1 MKRID
6 TPRGPIFV
14 RPGAS
19 DVAVVYVHGYYDT
32 AESAIRKHK
41 IPEQVKSPATL
52 IIPEAPKGNSQGV
65 HFPSLDELVLAAG
78 VPGAKVMALGHSGA
92 YRTLR
97 PWLSSSRLKHVV
109 LLDALYA
116 GSKEFEG
123 WARQPGHQI
132 DIVGQDTAS
141 ASRSLASKLGV
152 PYYPAKSHM
161 GIVKD
166 GVFIPQFIA
175 SSKLLAGRISLG
187 VVAGIAVGGY
197 LLYRVLS

>member
-1 MKRID
+1 M
-6 TPRGPIFV
+6 

-32 AESAIRKHK
+32 AASSIDKYK
-41 IPEQVKSPATL
+41 IPEQIRTDATL
-52 IIPEAPKGNSQGV
+52 IIPEAPKGNSQSV
-65 HFPSLDELVLAAG
+65 HFPDLDELVLAAG
-78 VPGAKVMALGHSGA
+78 VPNASVMALGHSGA

-97 PWLSSSRLKHVV
+97 PWLKSSRLKHVV

-116 GSKEFEG
+116 GSKEFEA
-123 WARQPGHQI
+123 WARVPGHQI

-166 GVFIPQFIA
+166 GVFIPKFIA
-175 SSKLLAGRISLG
+175 SSKLLAGRLSIG
-187 VVAGIAVGGY
+187 VIAGIALGGY
-197 LLYRVLS
+197 LLYKALSS